1 MTLSKGPS
9 QSGKR
14 NQLHLC
20 TLGLAGECHPHTIA
34 AWSLFSAF
42 HRCSTFFNKTGLAL
56 VLSSLFFAL
65 FLGACDSGR
74 TVIPNRIIH
83 DSVESGDHQMGPYGE
98 ILPIPLR
105 AVVEGP
111 VEPGL
116 LGGKGSRSAVRNAL
130 VRFEVLGETGAVF
143 ADNNATEIDAR
154 ADAAGLAKAQ
164 LRLGQRPGD
173 VRIQAYL
180 PEYPDVPPV
189 WYRASAGVEVIGS
202 ELETTTDGSIDE
214 IGVRLTRP
222 DGEPASGVDVYFRV
236 EGDADGAWL
245 KSHRVITDQNGRAV
259 TSWRL
264 GSNVKQYFATAEIR
278 DTRPG
283 LPLEERFVVRAIEFT
298 AMASNKTQMAL
309 VLVGG
314 LAIFIFG
321 MKMMSD
327 GLQKV
332 ADRRLKQVLGFMTRN
347 RFMALIAGT
356 LITAMVQ
363 SSSATTVMA
372 VGFVNAG
379 LISLTQ
385 AIGVIFGANIGTTIT
400 AQIIAFRL
408 DALSYPAIT
417 VGLVLVMFA
426 KQPRRKAFGE
436 SILGFGLLFL
446 GMTTMS
452 DIIKPLRYSPEFVSY
467 FQLFDCTPV
476 NGGAI
481 PAWPALMCIL
491 IGTVM
496 TCLIQSSSA
505 TVGLVM
511 ALASQG
517 LISFYTAVPLV
528 LGDNIGTTITAN
540 MAAIGASRNAKR
552 AAFAHTLFNVFGA
565 FYMYA
570 LLFVP
575 IWDGQPFFLGFV
587 NAITAG
593 EVFSEHPENLLRHVA
608 NAHTAFNLINCLLFL
623 PFVTVL
629 ASICRKIIPVIDA
642 EASDVLQYLEPNLL
656 KTPSIALQ
664 QAVKEVN
671 YMVHKAHR
679 SVSESGQMF
688 IEPQPGF
695 EAKIIEREHVIDQ
708 LQHDI
713 AEYLVL
719 LSRTELSSEE
729 AALMPLLLHAV
740 NDAERLGDH
749 AEELLEVYR
758 LLLQYNLK
766 MPPAELR
773 EIQAIREKLEDLF
786 TAVYRIFE
794 KHEESAGND
803 VKRIEANLQ
812 QMIKDFTDANVKRI
826 DEGICDVQAGV
837 IYLDALTHF
846 ERVAQ
851 HLLNIG
857 ERAVDMIRVV
867 SS

>member
-1 MTLSKGPS
+1 MRLSKDPF
-9 QSGKR
+9 QSAKQG
-14 NQLHLC
+14 QLHFNALQP
-20 TLGLAGECHPHTIA
+20 AGDLFNRIQTHSP
-34 AWSLFSAF
+34 LFSGLCHRSPACLNTRLTTILAMLVFAF
-42 HRCSTFFNKTGLAL
+42 
-56 VLSSLFFAL
+56 
-65 FLGACDSGR
+65 FLTACDTGKSV
-74 TVIPNRIIH
+74 TPDRIIH

-116 LGGKGSRSAVRNAL
+116 LGGKGSRSAARHAL
-130 VRFEVLGETGAVF
+130 VRFEMMGDAGAVF
-143 ADNNATEIDAR
+143 ADNDQTLIDVR
-154 ADAAGLAKAQ
+154 ADAAGLAKAR
-164 LRLGQRPGD
+164 LRLGHRPGD
-173 VRIQAYL
+173 VRIQAFL
-180 PEYPDVPPV
+180 PDHPDVPPV
-189 WYRASAGVEVIGS
+189 WYRVGAGVEVIGS
-202 ELETTTDGSIDE
+202 DLETATEGTIEE
-214 IGVRLTRP
+214 IGVCLTRP
-222 DGEPASGVDVYFRV
+222 DGQPASGVDVYFRI
-236 EGDADGAWL
+236 EGNGDGASL

-259 TSWRL
+259 TSWKL
-264 GSNVKQYFATAEIR
+264 GSNVKQYFATAEMR

-298 AMASNKTQMAL
+298 AMATNKTQMAL
-309 VLVGG
+309 VLLGG

-327 GLQKV
+327 GLQKI
-332 ADRRLKQVLGFMTRN
+332 ADRRLKQILGFMMRN
-347 RFMALIAGT
+347 RIMALSAGA

-417 VGLVLVMFA
+417 VGLILVMFA
-426 KQPRRKAFGE
+426 KQPRRKAIGE

-452 DIIKPLRYSPEFVSY
+452 DILKPLRYSPEFVSY
-467 FQLFDCTPV
+467 FQIFDCTPV

-481 PAWPALMCIL
+481 PAGPALMCIL
-491 IGTVM
+491 IGTIM

-540 MAAIGASRNAKR
+540 MAAIGASRNARR
-552 AAFAHTLFNVFGA
+552 AAVAHTLFNLFGA
-565 FYMYA
+565 AYMYA

-575 IWDGQPFFLGFV
+575 IWDGQPFFLGFI

-608 NAHTAFNLINCLLFL
+608 NAHTAFNLFNCFLFL

-629 ASICRKIIPVIDA
+629 ATICRKIIPVIDA

-664 QAVKEVN
+664 QAIREVN

-688 IEPQPGF
+688 IEPKPGIK
-695 EAKIIEREHVIDQ
+695 EKILERENVIDQ

-719 LSRTELSSEE
+719 LSRTDLNAEE
-729 AALMPLLLHAV
+729 ASLMPLLLHAV

-749 AEELLEVYR
+749 AEELLEVYH
-758 LLLQYNLK
+758 LLQQYDLK

-773 EIQAIREKLEDLF
+773 EIQAIREKLDDLF
-786 TAVYRIFE
+786 DAVFRIFE
-794 KHEESAGND
+794 HHDRAAGDD
-803 VKRIEANLQ
+803 VKRIEAQLQ
-812 QMIKDFTDANVKRI
+812 QMIKEFTDANVKRI

-837 IYLDALTHF
+837 IYLDALTHL

-857 ERAVDMIRVV
+857 ERAVDMVRVI
-867 SS
+867 SE